1 MTKCLPLTLRKVSE
15 KPPNKAPRK
24 INFRGALRYTFE
36 LTDVAVKL
44 LLGTKYRPVLFFMFG
59 FKIKFKF
66 PNAFS
71 SSINASDVLM
81 I

>member
-1 MTKCLPLTLRKVSE
+1 MK
-15 KPPNKAPRK
+15 NKLAGG
-24 INFRGALRYTFE
+24 FADTFE
-36 LTDVAVKL
+36 LTDVAVKW

-66 PNAFS
+66 SNAFS
-71 SSINASDVLM
+71 SLIYASAVLM